1 MVEHDPSRQGSKES
15 TENTSGEGGVT
26 EGKPQALGSIGQEA
40 LRPGLT
46 MQNELQTRKTRGR
59 LTRDVQG
66 KLGRTL
72 QAYFDDVVK
81 EGVPDRFKD
90 LLKQIDERN
99 GKDKGS
105 A

>member
-1 MVEHDPSRQGSKES
+1 
-15 TENTSGEGGVT
+15 
-26 EGKPQALGSIGQEA
+26 
-40 LRPGLT
+40 
-46 MQNELQTRKTRGR
+46 MQNEVDTRKNRGR

-90 LLKQIDERN
+90 LLKEFDDRN

>member
-1 MVEHDPSRQGSKES
+1 MHND
-15 TENTSGEGGVT
+15 
-26 EGKPQALGSIGQEA
+26 
-40 LRPGLT
+40 
-46 MQNELQTRKTRGR
+46 LQTRKSRGR
-59 LTRDVQG
+59 LSRDVQG

-90 LLKQIDERN
+90 VLKQFDERN

-105 A
+105 L

>member
-1 MVEHDPSRQGSKES
+1 
-15 TENTSGEGGVT
+15 
-26 EGKPQALGSIGQEA
+26 
-40 LRPGLT
+40 

-81 EGVPDRFKD
+81 EGVPDRFAD
-90 LLKQIDERN
+90 LLKQVDERN

-105 A
+105 V